1 MKRGHRPSF
10 IPFLRGQSQSGK
22 SAFAA
27 FMLNYFGYDWSY
39 ESSMPANFENTGN
52 SIGLKLFTLKDLPLL
67 VDDYHPQSDAQ
78 KAKSMAAVAESI
90 SRMIGDGAVRDRMRA
105 DGTAQTM
112 KPIRALCIETGEET
126 PRVSASSVGRMYVID
141 VQPGDVPIPRRG
153 MNAAQQRQER
163 GIHGTAWTGT
173 AWGAERG
180 HARVYRMAALKGG
193 HAAGQAGRAFDGAS
207 PGGIGA
213 DG

>member
-1 MKRGHRPSF
+1 
-10 IPFLRGQSQSGK
+10 
-22 SAFAA
+22 
-27 FMLNYFGYDWSY
+27 
-39 ESSMPANFENTGN
+39 MPANFENTGN

-141 VQPGDVPIPRRG
+141 VQPGDVPIPRKG
-153 MNAAQQRQER
+153 MNAAQQRRSEEYMELLGQARHGALNEVMR
-163 GIHGTAWTGT
+163 GYIEWLLSQADTP
-173 AWGAERG
+173 
-180 HARVYRMAALKGG
+180 
-193 HAAGQAGRAFDGAS
+193 AGQAGRAFDGAS
-207 PGGIGA
+207 PGGAGA
-213 DG
+213 DGRGNKGTHGDLGQLFDAGGADAAGISSQPGRVADP